1 MPRVLIADQL
11 SPAAESIFK
20 ERGVEVDIRV
30 GLTKDELIAVIGDY
44 DGLAVRSATKVTAEV
59 LAAAPRLKV
68 VGRAGI
74 GVDNIDVEAATQ
86 RGVVVMN
93 TPYGNSVTTAEHAI
107 SLMLALARQIP
118 AADRSTRAGKWEK
131 NRFMGVE
138 LMGKILGLLGCGNIG
153 SIVSDRAH
161 GLKMRVIAYD
171 PFLSPERA
179 QDLGVEKVDL
189 DTLLARADFISLHTP
204 LTEQTRNILSRAALE
219 KTKPGVRLVNCARGG
234 LVDEAAVA
242 DLIRAGHIAGAAFD
256 VFAAEPARESP
267 LFDLDEVVV
276 TPHLGASTG
285 EAQENVALQVAEQ
298 LSDYLTN
305 GAIVNALNMP
315 SVTAEEAPRL
325 KPYMLLAEQLGSFA
339 GQLTATG
346 LEEVTI
352 TYAGHAA
359 SLNTR
364 PLTQVVLTGLL
375 RPLLASVNMVNA
387 PAIAKQRN
395 IHVKV
400 VTCEA
405 VEGYQTLLTVDVVT
419 ESGPR
424 AVAGTLFQDAEPR
437 LVSIR
442 GIPMEARLGPHML
455 YVRNRDKPGLIGA
468 LGMTL
473 GDAQINIAT
482 FHLGRDRPGG
492 NAIAL
497 VEVDGPIP
505 DYVLDQVC
513 KLPQVIHARQ
523 LSF

>member
-11 SPAAESIFK
+11 SPAAEAIFK
-20 ERGVEVDIRV
+20 ERGVEVDTRV
-30 GLTKDELIAVIGDY
+30 GLTKDELIAAIGDY

-59 LAAAPRLKV
+59 LAAGGRLRV

-74 GVDNIDVEAATQ
+74 GVDNIDLEAATQ

-93 TPYGNSVTTAEHAI
+93 TPFGNSVTTAEHAI

-118 AADRSTRAGKWEK
+118 AADRSTRSGRWEK

-138 LMGKILGLLGCGNIG
+138 LMGKVLGLIGCGNIG
-153 SIVSDRAH
+153 SIVADRAH

-179 QDLGVEKVDL
+179 TDLNVEKVDL
-189 DTLLARADFISLHTP
+189 DTLLARADLISLHVP
-204 LTEQTRNILSRAALE
+204 LTEQTKNILSRANLA
-219 KTKPGVRLVNCARGG
+219 KTKPGVRIVNCARGG
-234 LVDEAAVA
+234 LVDEQAVA
-242 DLIRAGHIAGAAFD
+242 ELIRERHVAGAAFD
-256 VFAAEPARESP
+256 VFAVEPARESP
-267 LFDLDEVVV
+267 LFGLDEVVV
-276 TPHLGASTG
+276 TPHLGASTN

-298 LSDYLTN
+298 ISDYLTS

-325 KPYMLLAEQLGSFA
+325 KPYMRLAEQLGSFL
-339 GQLTATG
+339 GQLTDAG
-346 LEEVTI
+346 LEGVTI

-375 RPLLASVNMVNA
+375 RPQLTSVNMVNA

-395 IHVKV
+395 IHVRV

-405 VEGYQTLLTVDVVT
+405 VEGYQTLLTVELLT

-424 AVAGTLFQDAEPR
+424 TASGTLFQDSEPR
-437 LVSIR
+437 LVAFR
-442 GIPMEARLGPHML
+442 GISMEARLGPHML
-455 YVRNRDKPGLIGA
+455 YVRNQDKPGLIGA
-468 LGMTL
+468 LGMIL

-492 NAIAL
+492 DAIAL

-505 DYVLDQVC
+505 DYVLAQVR
-513 KLPQVIHARQ
+513 KLPQVLHVK
-523 LSF
+523 LLGF

>member
-30 GLTKDELIAVIGDY
+30 GLKKDELIAVIGDY

-59 LAAAPRLKV
+59 LAAASRLKV

-153 SIVSDRAH
+153 SIVCDRAH

-189 DTLLARADFISLHTP
+189 DTLLARADLISLHTP

-256 VFAAEPARESP
+256 VFATEPARESP
-267 LFDLDEVVV
+267 LFDLDQVVV

-298 LSDYLTN
+298 LSDYLTT

-405 VEGYQTLLTVDVVT
+405 VEGYQTLLTVEVVT

-492 NAIAL
+492 DAIAL

-513 KLPQVIHARQ
+513 KLPQVIHAKQ